1 MELTQI
7 EEAAA
12 RDFNMPTVEVGCPV
26 SFYPN
31 AQKNQYA
38 QLAFVVRVSKTGR
51 NVMLRNANGQVHE
64 GVRHYDDPK
73 LDWNVDHRE
82 NGCWDYTDEW
92 KRSEEQAKD
101 ILSRLEALE
110 AKLSAAKAAKPK
122 KATK

>member
-1 MELTQI
+1 MELTVTDQKK
-7 EEAAA
+7 AQ
-12 RDFNMPTVEVGCPV
+12 DFKMPVVEVGCPV
-26 SFYPN
+26 SFYPH
-31 AQKNQYA
+31 AQKDKYA
-38 QLAFVVRVSKTGR
+38 QLSFVVRVSKTGR
-51 NVMLRNANGQVHE
+51 NLMLRNANGQIHE

>member
-1 MELTQI
+1 MELTAI
-7 EEAAA
+7 DREAASK
-12 RDFNMPTVEVGCPV
+12 FEMPKVDVGCPV
-26 SFYPN
+26 SFYPH

-51 NVMLRNANGQVHE
+51 NVMLRNANGQIHE

-101 ILSRLEALE
+101 ILSRIEALE
-110 AKLSAAKAAKPK
+110 AKLSTAKAAKPK
-122 KATK
+122 KAIK